1 MNLTRV
7 LEATMNSPQETGSRR
22 QTDPR
27 RQPHQEENDVTGG
40 TAAIFH
46 AGTAPRQ
53 RYQGLIRLCL
63 SRQDGLV
70 GFGERRLDDGAR
82 P

>member
-27 RQPHQEENDVTGG
+27 RQPRQEENDVTGG

-46 AGTAPRQ
+46 AGTP
-53 RYQGLIRLCL
+53 
-63 SRQDGLV
+63 V
-70 GFGERRLDDGAR
+70 RRRASGTSG
-82 P
+82 